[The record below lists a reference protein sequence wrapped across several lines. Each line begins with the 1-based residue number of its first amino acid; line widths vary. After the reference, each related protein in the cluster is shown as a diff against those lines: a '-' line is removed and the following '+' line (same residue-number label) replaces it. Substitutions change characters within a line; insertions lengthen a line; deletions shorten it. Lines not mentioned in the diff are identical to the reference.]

1 MRNEGLDCPSAS
13 NSSDKAVELLAFFSL
28 KDSAT
33 FDAACVALW
42 PSAGLDDAAAFFKQT
57 VDEINRVV
65 REATGNPSPV
75 IVGPGGSSA
84 SPEDPPPR
92 IMVRVLTGKPYVE
105 VCE

>member
-1 MRNEGLDCPSAS
+1 VRAS
-13 NSSDKAVELLAFFSL
+13 VPERLELSDKAVELVAFFSL
-28 KDSAT
+28 NDSAT
-33 FDAACVALW
+33 FDSACVALW
-42 PSAGLDDAAAFFKQT
+42 PSLGADDAAAFFKQT

-84 SPEDPPPR
+84 RAETPPPR

>member
-1 MRNEGLDCPSAS
+1 MPQRLEL
-13 NSSDKAVELLAFFSL
+13 SDKAVELLAFFSL

-33 FDAACVALW
+33 FDSACAALW
-42 PSAGLDDAAAFFKQT
+42 PSVGADDAAAFFKQT

-84 SPEDPPPR
+84 PAEAPPPR